1 MSTSGHTKEDHP
13 TNNQDSPQDSA
24 QTHPV
29 VSDAHDN
36 TQAVFENNAISDAE
50 IGENADEA
58 ESKPDEVAAT
68 EHQSAEDEDEGEIR
82 DDVTYQT
89 DPDTGEKSVVQDL
102 SSHADAAPSPM
113 LRYSGIVLREQSKLP
128 KVEHVLRE
136 IVTKNEKP
144 KWYALK
150 TKPKAEKK
158 TAARLKEDG
167 FETYCPVHKEV
178 RQWSD
183 RKKTI
188 EVPMFNGYILVNTI
202 SSRFSWV
209 LNDEGAVHF
218 VKFAGRVSAVPD
230 DQVEMIRQIEENKL
244 RFEINAVKFE
254 KGDKVII
261 DDGPFKGREAVWV
274 KQKSKYNVSIEIKQL
289 HSVITIELPAAFL
302 KKMQEN
308 PEAVES

>member
-1 MSTSGHTKEDHP
+1 MINPDKESQASHQPEQSAD
-13 TNNQDSPQDSA
+13 NGQDGTPLPAPGKQTDAESA
-24 QTHPV
+24 GFNKVTE
-29 VSDAHDN
+29 A
-36 TQAVFENNAISDAE
+36 TQAEANGIPSNAEAKAAGIAEDDVDAE
-50 IGENADEA
+50 
-58 ESKPDEVAAT
+58 
-68 EHQSAEDEDEGEIR
+68 
-82 DDVTYQT
+82 
-89 DPDTGEKSVVQDL
+89 TGEMSAREEL
-102 SSHADAAPSPM
+102 SSHSDVAPSAK
-113 LRYSGIVLREQSKLP
+113 LRYSGIVLREQSRLP
-128 KVEHVLRE
+128 KKEHVLRE
-136 IVTKNEKP
+136 IATKNEKP

-158 TAARLKEDG
+158 TAARLREDG
-167 FETYCPVHKEV
+167 YESYCPVHKEV

-188 EVPMFNGYILVNTI
+188 EVPMFNGYILVRTI

-230 DQVEMIRQIEENKL
+230 EQVEMIRQIEENKL
-244 RFEINAVKFE
+244 RYEINTVRFE

-261 DDGPFKGREAVWV
+261 DDGPFKGKEAIWV

-302 KKMQEN
+302 KKSPAEQ
-308 PEAVES
+308 EAVES